1 MPMIA
6 AEVMFMRKPNGVIMA
21 AGLILTILISNMSS
35 FISDGRKLDDLRGS
49 VLRLHI
55 LANSD
60 SDRDQQ
66 LKLKVRDR
74 LLESGIFKSAESL
87 SEAESIAEASMDKIT
102 DIAEGVLRENGCAD
116 KVTAELAD
124 VDFGDR
130 TYGDITM
137 PSGRYRALRIKIGS
151 AEGHNWWCVMYPPLC
166 LPAACDTEA
175 DGCTDVAEDKSAE
188 DDYFDGRELDML
200 RKPRKYKVRFAIWD
214 KIKSVISDDDVQ
226 NDKNAQAA

>member
-1 MPMIA
+1 MIA
-6 AEVMFMRKPNGVIMA
+6 AEVMFMRKPNGIIMA
-21 AGLILTILISNMSS
+21 AGLILTILISNMGG
-35 FISDGRKLDDLRGS
+35 FISDGQKLDEFRES

-74 LLESGIFKSAESL
+74 LLESGIFRSAESL
-87 SEAESIAEASMDKIT
+87 SEAETIAEASMDKIT
-102 DIAEGVLRENGCAD
+102 DIAEGVLRENGCTD
-116 KVTAELAD
+116 KVTAELDD
-124 VDFGDR
+124 VYFDDR

-166 LPAACDTEA
+166 LPAACEA
-175 DGCTDVAEDKSAE
+175 EGSAVTDDKTAE
-188 DDYFDGRELDML
+188 DDYFDDKELDML